1 MTLISGTAWQKDLT
15 EMRKRFYKIV
25 NILIFCVFVISG
37 CGTVSELSFDTMQVG
52 SEGEEITTLGLSPE
66 FDYEVPESLPS
77 ILVNQVGYACRS
89 DKTALFRGE
98 GLPDTFSVVDAESEQ
113 IVYSGQIEREEF
125 AGGTEEPISYGDF
138 TEFETAG
145 TYYIQAA
152 KIGQSYTFV
161 IEDNPYREL
170 YHTALKKYY
179 YNRCGLT
186 LSSELAGEAARNA
199 CHARE
204 AQLKDEAAVNLDV
217 SGGWHVDELGN
228 RDVSKGC
235 RTADYLLLAYELYP
249 DVFDDQAGIP
259 ESGNEIPDVLDEVK
273 YEIDW
278 LLKMQDATSG
288 AVYAGVNTADN
299 KASGYLLY
307 VDGFNMNATIQFAAT
322 LAKFSYLYQ
331 NYDRVY
337 ATQCLQA
344 ADRAYRYA
352 GKYLNDITQEEYFH
366 AATELYRATGAYGY
380 HSVVKDY
387 LLENPI
393 TEMKNDY
400 VFLGCVTYLSTKQ
413 KVDVSLCGDVMKILM
428 QEGERIAEASKN
440 SGLLVNIDEKQGG
453 DTEMLRDIARL
464 TVVDH
469 IITNHEY
476 ARVLQ
481 NHLHYMLGC
490 NMESVSYLDG
500 TGSRNYKNIDES
512 LGIMNQIDL
521 NAELVLM
528 MSAIMEE
535 LDAD

>member
-1 MTLISGTAWQKDLT
+1 MI
-15 EMRKRFYKIV
+15 EMRKRFCIIV
-25 NILIFCVFVISG
+25 NIIVFCVFLLSG
-37 CGTVSELSFDTMQVG
+37 CGTVSELSFDTLQVG

-66 FDYEVPESLPS
+66 FDYEVPQSLPS

-89 DKTALFRGE
+89 DKTAVFHGE
-98 GLPDTFSVVDAESEQ
+98 ELPDTFSVVDVESRQ
-113 IVYSGQIEREEF
+113 VVYNGQIEQRESF
-125 AGGTEEPISYGDF
+125 AEAGQQICYGDF
-138 TEFETAG
+138 TALETAG

-152 KIGQSYTFV
+152 KIGQSYTFE
-161 IEDNPYREL
+161 IRDNPYREL

-204 AQLKDEAAVNLDV
+204 AQLKEEASVSLEV
-217 SGGWHVDELGN
+217 SGGWHVDEMSN
-228 RDVSKGC
+228 RDVLKGC

-259 ESGNEIPDVLDEVK
+259 ESGNEIPDVLDEVR

-288 AVYAGVNTADN
+288 AVYAGVNSVDN

-307 VDGFNMNATIQFAAT
+307 VDGINMNATIQFAAT

-331 NYDRVY
+331 NFDRAF

-366 AATELYRATGAYGY
+366 AAAELYRATGTYGY
-380 HSVVKDY
+380 HSVVKNY

-393 TEMKNDY
+393 ADMKNDY
-400 VFLGCVTYLSTKQ
+400 VFLGCVTYMSTKQ
-413 KVDVSLCGDVMKILM
+413 KVDVNLCGDVMKILM
-428 QEGERIAEASKN
+428 QEGKRIAEASR
-440 SGLLVNIDEKQGG
+440 SAGLLVNLDEKQGG
-453 DTEMLRDIARL
+453 NTEMLRDIARL

-476 ARVLQ
+476 AMVLQ
-481 NHLHYMLGC
+481 NHLHYMLGR
-490 NMESVSYLDG
+490 NKESVSYLDG
-500 TGSRNYKNIDES
+500 TGSRNYKEIDNS

-535 LDAD
+535 LDEAE

>member
-1 MTLISGTAWQKDLT
+1 
-15 EMRKRFYKIV
+15 MRTRFYKIV
-25 NILIFCVFVISG
+25 NVIILCVLLTSG
-37 CGTVSELSFDTMQVG
+37 CGSVSELSFDTLQVG

-77 ILVNQVGYACRS
+77 ILVNQVGYACQS
-89 DKTALFRGE
+89 DKTALFQGDRI
-98 GLPDTFSVVDAESEQ
+98 PDTFSVVDAESRQ
-113 IVYSGQIEREEF
+113 VVYSGQIEQRENAE
-125 AGGTEEPISYGDF
+125 GTDEQICYGDF
-138 TEFETAG
+138 TELETAG

-161 IEDNPYREL
+161 IGDNPYGEL
-170 YHTALKKYY
+170 YHAALKKYY

-204 AQLKDEAAVNLDV
+204 AQLKDEASVSLEV
-217 SGGWHVDELGN
+217 SGGWHVDEMSN
-228 RDVSKGC
+228 RDVAKGC
-235 RTADYLLLAYELYP
+235 QTADYLLLAYELYP
-249 DVFDDQAGIP
+249 EVFDDQAGIP

-288 AVYAGVNTADN
+288 AVYAGVSSVDN

-307 VDGFNMNATIQFAAT
+307 VDGINMNVTIRFAAT

-331 NYDRVY
+331 DYDRVF

-366 AATELYRATGAYGY
+366 AAAELYRATGSGGY
-380 HSVVKDY
+380 HNVVKNY

-393 TEMKNDY
+393 AEMKNDF
-400 VFLGCVTYLSTKQ
+400 VFLGCVTCLSTKQ
-413 KVDVSLCGDVMKILM
+413 KVDVNLCGDVMKILM

-440 SGLLVNIDEKQGG
+440 AGLLVNIDEKQGG
-453 DTEMLRDIARL
+453 AAEMLRDIARL

-476 ARVLQ
+476 AMVLQ
-481 NHLHYMLGC
+481 NHLHYMLGR
-490 NMESVSYLDG
+490 NAESVSYLDG
-500 TGSRNYKNIDES
+500 AGSRNYKNVDES
-512 LGIMNQIDL
+512 RGIMNQIDL

-528 MSAIMEE
+528 MSAIMKE
-535 LDAD
+535 LDTAG